1 MQQNEFYTVD
11 IPQQN
16 QQNQPNQQ
24 SWQTQPQAQN
34 MQMSG
39 QQIQNQQQMKYQ
51 QYQQYAQYP
60 LYPQGPQ
67 NMPTPGQPKKDKGGK
82 YFWCGL
88 ATGLVSALLITSSV
102 YLVNRLQALADAKN
116 SATGGSIADSRDD
129 AGNGSDTAITSDMIA
144 KMELIEEIIDTY
156 YYQEDIDRQILEEG
170 AYEGMVAAL
179 GDPYSEY
186 YSAEELNA
194 LYEESMGVYY
204 GIGAYVTLDTVTGYA
219 KISGVIAGTPAEEAD
234 LRADDIIY
242 KVDGE
247 DTYGLALNE
256 VTALIKGEE
265 GTYVNLTLV
274 RDGEEIEKEVVRRK
288 VEAPTVNSEM
298 YDNGIA
304 YIQITEFDTVTEDQ
318 FAEALAVARETGMEG
333 LILDLRANPGGNLS
347 SVVNIAKMLLPE
359 GLIVY
364 TEDRDGNRDEY
375 YCDGSREIEVPMVVL
390 VDGNSASASE
400 ILAGAIK
407 DYGVGT
413 LLGTTTFGKGIV
425 QRPVEMSDGSAVK
438 LTISSYYTP
447 NGTNIHG
454 IGIEPDVVVEFDGER
469 YYSDEKYD
477 NQLEAAKELLLEMID
492 E

>member
-1 MQQNEFYTVD
+1 MQQNEFYAVNT
-11 IPQQN
+11 PQQYPQN
-16 QQNQPNQQ
+16 NQYPQNAQYGQYAQTTQNTQYTQNAGYQQNSQ
-24 SWQTQPQAQN
+24 
-34 MQMSG
+34 
-39 QQIQNQQQMKYQ
+39 YQ
-51 QYQQYAQYP
+51 QQYAQYP

-67 NMPTPGQPKKDKGGK
+67 NTPDSEDPKKGKGGK

-88 ATGLVSALLITSSV
+88 ATGLVTTLLIVGSV
-102 YLVNRLQALADAKN
+102 YLVNRLQALTDVRDSVADNRTEEDEKDE
-116 SATGGSIADSRDD
+116 GST
-129 AGNGSDTAITSDMIA
+129 SDTAITENMIA
-144 KMELIEEIIDTY
+144 KLELIEEIIDTY
-156 YYQEDIDRQILEEG
+156 YYQEDIDREILEEG

-186 YSAEELNA
+186 YSVEELNE
-194 LYEESMGVYY
+194 LYESSYGVYY
-204 GIGAYVTLDTVTGYA
+204 GIGAYVALDEVTGYA
-219 KISGVIAGTPAEEAD
+219 KISSVIAGTPAEEAD
-234 LRADDIIY
+234 LRGDDIIY
-242 KVDGE
+242 KVNGE
-247 DTYGLALNE
+247 DTYGLELEE

-265 GTYVNLTLV
+265 GTYVTLTLV
-274 RDGEEIEKEVVRRK
+274 RDGVEIEKEVVRRK
-288 VEAPTVNSEM
+288 VEAPTVVSEM

-318 FAEALAVARETGMEG
+318 FAEALAVARETGMQG

-375 YCDGSREIEVPMVVL
+375 YCNGDREIEVPMVVL

-407 DYGVGT
+407 DYGIGT
-413 LLGTTTFGKGIV
+413 LLGTTTYGKGIV

-438 LTISSYYTP
+438 LTISTYYTP

-477 NQLEAAKELLLEMID
+477 NQLEAAKELLLEMIN